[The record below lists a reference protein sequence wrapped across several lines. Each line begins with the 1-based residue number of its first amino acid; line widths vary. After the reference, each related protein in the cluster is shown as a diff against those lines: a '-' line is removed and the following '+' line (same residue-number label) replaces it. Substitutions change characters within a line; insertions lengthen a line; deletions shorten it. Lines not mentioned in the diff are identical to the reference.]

1 MWGGN
6 GKRVLGQHIHDK
18 SSAVNLVIEEHHSIK
33 NNVSYF
39 NKKNH
44 PSASGA
50 VILHDF
56 GIMEVLN

>member
-39 NKKNH
+39 NKKITH
-44 PSASGA
+44 LLQVLSFCM
-50 VILHDF
+50 IL
-56 GIMEVLN
+56 VSWKC